1 VKLSKVVMENFRSF
15 HGVNTVLL
23 SEDDIKRVTVIHAE
37 NGGGKTNFLNAIYWC
52 VTGRFTPRFNQPTVL
67 INKTALTEGIRQ
79 CAVELTLKAP
89 EEQQEVE
96 YTIRRTAANGRDN
109 TLAVF
114 RIEAGNAKPIARPDA
129 FLTALFPPG
138 LVDWFFFDAEA
149 IGSLSLSGGDEFK
162 RDIRKVL
169 GFELV
174 DDFLLDLSKVIVKLQ
189 REIGALSRN
198 ARIEE
203 LADNLSNVQHLIPI
217 LEHDLRGKRQTLSER
232 KTRIDA
238 IRVQLASLPQSK
250 DLERRR
256 VATEQRK
263 QRLSSEKNRIIEEYS
278 QLLGRSAP
286 AAVLL
291 PLVDQLDGK
300 LQDEE
305 VKGRL
310 PAPYSDQLVKDI
322 LDSARC
328 VCGRPVEPEST
339 EFSCITDL
347 LKSATTTEINSK
359 LSDIRY
365 LIRTIERV
373 SDEYPDLNRAA
384 LSRRASIETQLADC
398 ESELRDISLE
408 LGKINQDEVSRLEG
422 EKRKLDSEISQIER
436 SIGAKE
442 QELEEARRSQ
452 SALRSEIDNAT
463 RAQTVSKSLSKALER
478 AKSIQSF
485 VVEKLRRQEAQSLTI
500 FQIELN
506 AVLQRT
512 FTKGYRAAI
521 DARDYRIDLFDSK
534 NQRVPDSTGEGQ
546 VLKFSFVSTMVALA
560 AKKTKAKVDWMVPPT
575 IAPLVLDAP
584 FSALDKTYQGEVAK
598 NLSIQTTQLI
608 LMISSAH
615 WDAAVEKNLREST
628 GKRYLFVSNDIGARG
643 DKPLKVITISNR
655 DYPMNIYDADV
666 DGSSIEELPL

>member
-1 VKLSKVVMENFRSF
+1 VKLSRVVMENFRSF
-15 HGVNTVLL
+15 YGQHTVVL
-23 SEDDIKRVTVIHAE
+23 SEDDTRRVTVIHAE

-52 VTGRFTPRFNQPTVL
+52 VTGRFTPRFNEPTAL
-67 INKTALTEGIRQ
+67 INKTALSEGTRQ
-79 CAVELTLKAP
+79 CAVKLTLKVP
-89 EEQQEVE
+89 DERQEVE
-96 YTIRRTAANGRDN
+96 YEITRTAVNGRDN
-109 TLAVF
+109 VLKVLE
-114 RIEAGNAKPIARPDA
+114 IEDGNSKPILRPEA
-129 FLTALFPPG
+129 FLSALFPPG

-174 DDFLLDLSKVIVKLQ
+174 DDFLFDLSKVVIKLQ

-203 LADNLSNVQHLIPI
+203 LANELSNVQLIIPI
-217 LEHDLRGKRQTLSER
+217 IDQDLRGKRQTLFKRRHE
-232 KTRIDA
+232 IDA
-238 IRVQLASLPQSK
+238 IRAQLASLPQSK

-256 VATEQRK
+256 VAAEQRK
-263 QRLSSEKNRIIEEYS
+263 QRLSSENNRVIEEYS

-286 AAVLL
+286 TAVLL
-291 PLVDQLDGK
+291 PLVAQLEGA

-322 LDSARC
+322 LESARC
-328 VCGRPVEPEST
+328 VCGRPVEPESA
-339 EFSCITDL
+339 EFTCIKDL
-347 LKSATTTEINSK
+347 LKSAATTELNSK

-373 SDEYPDLNRAA
+373 SEEYPELNRAA
-384 LSRRASIETQLADC
+384 LARRASTEAQLADC

-408 LGKINQDEVSRLEG
+408 LGRINQDEVSRLEG

-436 SIGAKE
+436 NIGAKE
-442 QELEEARRSQ
+442 RELEEARHSQ
-452 SALRSEIDNAT
+452 SALKAEIDNAT
-463 RAQTVSKSLSKALER
+463 RTQTASRSLSKALEK
-478 AKSIQSF
+478 AKSVQSF
-485 VVEKLRRQEAQSLTI
+485 VVEQLKRQEAQSLTI
-500 FQIELN
+500 FGIELN
-506 AVLQRT
+506 AVLKRT
-512 FTKGYRAAI
+512 FTKGYRAEI
-521 DARDYRIDLFDSK
+521 DPRTYRIDLFDSK

-560 AKKTKAKVDWMVPPT
+560 AKKTLAKIDWMVPPT

-584 FSALDKTYQGEVAK
+584 FSALDKTYQGMVAK

-615 WDAAVEKNLREST
+615 WDTGVEQNLREST
-628 GKRYLFVSNDIGARG
+628 GKRYLFVSNDIGTRG
-643 DKPLKVITISNR
+643 DKPLKVITISNL
-655 DYPMNIYDADV
+655 DHPMNIYDADV
-666 DGSSIEELPL
+666 DGSSIKELSP

>member
-1 VKLSKVVMENFRSF
+1 MENFRSF
-15 HGVNTVLL
+15 HGEHTVLL
-23 SEDDIKRVTVIHAE
+23 SEDDTKRVTVIHAE

-52 VTGRFTPRFNQPTVL
+52 VTGRFTPRFNQPTAL
-67 INKTALTEGIRQ
+67 INKTAVSDGIRQ
-79 CAVELTLKAP
+79 CAVELTLKTP
-89 EEQQEVE
+89 EEQKEIQ
-96 YTIRRTAANGRDN
+96 YTIRRTAANGREN
-109 TLAVF
+109 NLSVF
-114 RIEAGNAKPIARPDA
+114 KIEAGNSTPIARPDA

-189 REIGALSRN
+189 REIGTLSRN
-198 ARIEE
+198 ARIKE
-203 LADNLSNVQHLIPI
+203 LADELSNVQQIIPVI
-217 LEHDLRGKRQTLSER
+217 ENDLQGKRQALSGRRSE
-232 KTRIDA
+232 IDT
-238 IRVQLASLPQSK
+238 IRAQLASLPQSK

-263 QRLSSEKNRIIEEYS
+263 QRLSFEKSRIIEEYS

-286 AAVLL
+286 AAALL
-291 PLVDQLDGK
+291 GLVDQLDGK

-328 VCGRPVEPEST
+328 VCGRPVEPDSI
-339 EFSCITDL
+339 EFTCITDL

-373 SDEYPDLNRAA
+373 SGEYPDLNRAA
-384 LSRRASIETQLADC
+384 ITRRTAVETQLAEC

-408 LGKINQDEVSRLEG
+408 LSKINQDEVARLEDG
-422 EKRKLDSEISQIER
+422 KRRLDSEISQIER
-436 SIGAKE
+436 GIGAKE
-442 QELEEARRSQ
+442 RELEEARRTQ
-452 SALRSEIDNAT
+452 SALKSEIDNAT
-463 RAQTVSKSLSKALER
+463 RTQKISKSLSKALER
-478 AKSIQSF
+478 AKSVESF
-485 VVEKLRRQEAQSLTI
+485 VKDKLRTQEAQSLKI

-506 AVLQRT
+506 TVLQRT

-521 DARDYRIDLFDSK
+521 DPRDYRIDLFDSQ

-546 VLKFSFVSTMVALA
+546 VLKFAFVSTMVALA
-560 AKKTKAKVDWMVPPT
+560 AKKTTAKVDWMVPPT
-575 IAPLVLDAP
+575 VAPLVLDAP

-598 NLSIQTTQLI
+598 NLAVQTTQLI

-615 WDAAVEKNLREST
+615 WDTAVERNLKETT
-628 GKRYLFVSNDIGARG
+628 GKRYLFISNDVGARG
-643 DKPLKVITISNR
+643 DKPLKVITIANR
-655 DYPMNIYDADV
+655 EYPMNIYDADV

>member
-1 VKLSKVVMENFRSF
+1 MENFRSF
-15 HGVNTVLL
+15 YGEHTVRL
-23 SEDDIKRVTVIHAE
+23 SEDDTKRVTVIHAE

-52 VTGRFTPRFNQPTVL
+52 VTGRFTPRFNQPTAL
-67 INKTALTEGIRQ
+67 INKTAVTEGIRQ
-79 CAVELTLKAP
+79 CAVELTLMTP
-89 EEQQEVE
+89 EEQKEIQ
-96 YTIRRTAANGRDN
+96 YTIRRTAANGHEN
-109 TLAVF
+109 KLTVF
-114 RIEAGNAKPIARPDA
+114 KIESGNSTPIARPDA

-174 DDFLLDLSKVIVKLQ
+174 DDFLHDLSKAIVKLQ
-189 REIGALSRN
+189 REIGTLSRN
-198 ARIEE
+198 ARIKEI
-203 LADNLSNVQHLIPI
+203 ADELSNVQLIIPVI
-217 LEHDLRGKRQTLSER
+217 ENDLQGKRQALSGRRSE
-232 KTRIDA
+232 IDT
-238 IRVQLASLPQSK
+238 IRAQLASLPQSK

-263 QRLSSEKNRIIEEYS
+263 QRLSSEKARVIEEYS

-291 PLVDQLDGK
+291 GLVDQLDGK

-322 LDSARC
+322 LNSARC
-328 VCGRPVEPEST
+328 VCGRPVEPDST
-339 EFSCITDL
+339 EFTCITDL
-347 LKSATTTEINSK
+347 LKSATTSEINSK

-373 SDEYPDLNRAA
+373 SNEYPDLNRAA
-384 LSRRASIETQLADC
+384 LTRRTAVETQLAEC
-398 ESELRDISLE
+398 ESDLRDISLE
-408 LGKINQDEVSRLEG
+408 LSKINKDEVARLEDR
-422 EKRKLDSEISQIER
+422 KRNLDNDISQIER
-436 SIGAKE
+436 SIGVKE
-442 QELEEARRSQ
+442 RELEDARRTQ
-452 SALRSEIDNAT
+452 SALKLEIDNAT
-463 RAQTVSKSLSKALER
+463 RTEKISESLSKALGR
-478 AKSIQSF
+478 AKSVESF
-485 VVEKLRRQEAQSLTI
+485 VKDKLRTQEAQTLKI

-506 AVLQRT
+506 TVLERT
-512 FTKGYRAAI
+512 FTKGYRAVI
-521 DARDYRIDLFDSK
+521 DPRNYRIDLFDLQ

-546 VLKFSFVSTMVALA
+546 VLKFAFVSTMVALA
-560 AKKTKAKVDWMVPPT
+560 AKKTTAKIDWMVSPT
-575 IAPLVLDAP
+575 VAPLVLDAP

-598 NLSIQTTQLI
+598 NLAIQTTQLI

-615 WDAAVEKNLREST
+615 WNTAVENNLKETT
-628 GKRYLFVSNDIGARG
+628 GKRYLFISNDVGARG
-643 DKPLKVITISNR
+643 DKPLKTIGIANR
-655 DYPMNIYDADV
+655 EYPMNIYDADV